1 VAVSAATARPAP
13 PSAAPS
19 ATSNALLSGAQ
30 QTVRTYINALIA
42 GDEGTAQNQLLANA
56 GSPNANLTEKSFLDH
71 GSRITDISA
80 TATSPTTANVD
91 VYIHSGSG
99 SYYAHFEVRRLD
111 SGVTLINEHNF
122 AKS

>member
-1 VAVSAATARPAP
+1 M
-13 PSAAPS
+13 
-19 ATSNALLSGAQ
+19 
-30 QTVRTYINALIA
+30 RTYINALIS
-42 GDEGTAQNQLLANA
+42 GDEGTAKNQLLANA
-56 GSPNANLTEKSFLDH
+56 GTPNATLSEKAFLDR

-80 TATSPTTANVD
+80 AATSAATANVD